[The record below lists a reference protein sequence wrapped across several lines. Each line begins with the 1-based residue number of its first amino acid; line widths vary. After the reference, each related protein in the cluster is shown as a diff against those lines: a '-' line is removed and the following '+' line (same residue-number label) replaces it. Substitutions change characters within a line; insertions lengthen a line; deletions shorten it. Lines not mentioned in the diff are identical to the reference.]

1 MSTAAPIFIVG
12 ANRSGTTLLRLM
24 LNAHSRLAVPEE
36 LRYFRSDY
44 AGTSIDTWRSPN
56 LSSAAYE
63 TIVRDFV
70 TEATTLHPELNG
82 PTLLDRILNGGAH
95 DLRRPYQVVLD
106 AWATLHGKVRWGEK
120 TPGNL
125 FYVDVLCEMFPN
137 AYFLYVVRDP
147 RAGVASMLKT
157 DFFPNDV
164 VFNAMSRRK
173 HFEVGERLLREHV
186 APDHWMSIRYED
198 LTAAPEATLHR
209 VCALIGEQYE
219 PAMLRFHRTAEAYMT
234 EKAATSFNASAK
246 RPVTTAKINAWHGE
260 LSEQDAALIEAIC
273 AKEMGAYGYAPVAPK
288 MSFGARLE
296 LLFKTAYWLLQS
308 LRNRHIRDYTVK
320 HAAFARLRSRLRQL
334 FGGARPDR
342 EAPSA
347 SSGSTDASTESAA
360 RRANIC

>member
-36 LRYFRSDY
+36 LRYFRSQY
-44 AGTSIDTWRSPN
+44 AGVPIDAWRSPD
-56 LSSAAYE
+56 LSPTTYE
-63 TIVRDFV
+63 TIMQDFV
-70 TEATTLHPELNG
+70 TEATTLHTELDG
-82 PTLLDRILNGGAH
+82 PTLLDSIMNGGAH

-157 DFFPNDV
+157 DLFPNDV

-173 HFEVGERLLREHV
+173 HFQVGERLLQQHV

-209 VCALIGEQYE
+209 ICALIGEQYE

-234 EKAATSFNASAK
+234 EKAATSFNASAT
-246 RPVTTAKINAWHGE
+246 RPVTTAKIRAWHDQ
-260 LSEQDAALIEAIC
+260 LSARDVSLIETIC
-273 AKEMGAYGYAPVAPK
+273 AEEMLTYGYSPVAPTTPI
-288 MSFGARLE
+288 GARTE
-296 LLFKTAYWLLQS
+296 LFLKTLYWSLQT
-308 LRNRHIRDYTVK
+308 LRNSHIRHYTVK
-320 HAAFARLRSRLRQL
+320 HKAFARLRLRLRRL
-334 FGGARPDR
+334 FKGTQPPQESTSPSSKTVEDSPD
-342 EAPSA
+342 
-347 SSGSTDASTESAA
+347 SSPHQAD
-360 RRANIC
+360 IF